1 MKSKLRKF
9 NNPISWLISFGL
21 SVVGFWL
28 ILSERLDLIDA
39 WGGQY
44 HTVIPE
50 IIVIILLYLAP
61 ATVAY
66 AIFRKYLSSLG
77 YIIGIVTSAIV
88 IYSYYVW
95 LILHGIGGGP

>member
-1 MKSKLRKF
+1 MKVKPRKF
-9 NNPISWLISFGL
+9 NGSISWLISFGL

-28 ILSERLDLIDA
+28 IPSPRLGLIDV
-39 WGGQY
+39 WSGQY

-66 AIFRKYLSSLG
+66 SIFRKYLSFLG
-77 YIIGIVTSAIV
+77 YIVGIITSVIAI
-88 IYSYYVW
+88 
-95 LILHGIGGGP
+95 